1 MPSFRRRTTVS
12 GDGRS
17 RDTAPDS
24 PVDADL
30 ARTLAEEAEAEAIEA
45 EARAAA
51 ATARAR
57 AARLR
62 REAEQAQRTA
72 NVADEDPDGG
82 EQHQFEGDSEAADAD
97 TRDSNTDDQIAEQSV
112 DSDAVAG
119 PPRRRGPRLRWP
131 VVAISLVVVATL
143 AQLGLSGFFLYHH
156 RQADEVRQQAAE
168 YSAAGRQSV
177 VTLMSLDFSKAQDD
191 VQRIIDNS
199 TGSFKD
205 DFEAQ
210 AKDFVKVAQ
219 ESKVVTEVTV
229 SSSAVQ
235 QMDDDSAVV
244 LVAASSRV
252 TNAAGA
258 KQEPRSWRLSVD
270 LKREGDQIKMSKVE
284 FVP

>member
-12 GDGRS
+12 GDGPS
-17 RDTAPDS
+17 HGTASDS

-30 ARTLAEEAEAEAIEA
+30 EALAEEAEAEAAEA

-51 ATARAR
+51 AKARAR

-62 REAEQAQRTA
+62 RQAEQAQRTE
-72 NVADEDPDGG
+72 VSETVPTGGDEH
-82 EQHQFEGDSEAADAD
+82 ESED
-97 TRDSNTDDQIAEQSV
+97 DSNSADVAAYEETAEHSPDSGAIA
-112 DSDAVAG
+112 D
-119 PPRRRGPRLRWP
+119 PPRRRGRRLRWP
-131 VVAISLVVVATL
+131 VVAMSLVVVATL
-143 AQLGLSGFFLYHH
+143 ALLSLSGFFLYHH
-156 RQADEVRQQAAE
+156 RQADKVRQQAAE

-219 ESKVVTEVTV
+219 DSKVVTEVTV

-258 KQEPRSWRLSVD
+258 KQEPRNWRLSVD

>member
-1 MPSFRRRTTVS
+1 MPSFRRRRAVP
-12 GDGRS
+12 GDDPRH
-17 RDTAPDS
+17 DTAPD
-24 PVDADL
+24 PPADADL
-30 ARTLAEEAEAEAIEA
+30 EALVEEAEAEAAEA

-51 ATARAR
+51 AKARAR

-62 REAEQAQRTA
+62 REAEQAQAQATTERPEPPA
-72 NVADEDPDGG
+72 EDDA
-82 EQHQFEGDSEAADAD
+82 GDDARGDVEDDSRDHTEND
-97 TRDSNTDDQIAEQSV
+97 TET
-112 DSDAVAG
+112 SDAIAG
-119 PPRRRGPRLRWP
+119 APRRRGRRPRWT
-131 VVAISLVVVATL
+131 VVAASLVVVAAL
-143 AQLGLSGFFLYHH
+143 ALLGLSGFFVYHH
-156 RQADEVRQQAAE
+156 RQADKVRQQAAE

-205 DFEAQ
+205 DFESQ

-219 ESKVVTEVTV
+219 DSKVVTEVTV

-258 KQEPRSWRLSVD
+258 KQEPRNWRLSVD